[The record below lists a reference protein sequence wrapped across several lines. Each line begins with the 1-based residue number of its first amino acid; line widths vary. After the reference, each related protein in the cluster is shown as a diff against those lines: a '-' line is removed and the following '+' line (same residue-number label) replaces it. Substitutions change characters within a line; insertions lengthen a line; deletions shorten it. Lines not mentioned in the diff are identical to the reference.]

1 MRAAAPARTPVDRLF
16 VNRKGHVTNPSSLHR
31 QSGASLIE
39 VLVSMLIL
47 AFGMLAL
54 GGMLSYAVQM
64 PKLAGYRAT
73 AAMIAASHVE
83 RMRANVDGFTLNQY
97 KETLTYQ
104 HSPPTGTLC
113 NYPSC
118 NATSLAF
125 RDRFETQ
132 NTLRSELRPLAGMRV
147 TCEANNCDL
156 RRGDIWIIWD
166 EPSVFVG
173 LDSAT
178 SDECPDPNVAPTFPA
193 FATPRPRCLHVRFAL

>member
-1 MRAAAPARTPVDRLF
+1 M
-16 VNRKGHVTNPSSLHR
+16 KNPSSLHR

-54 GGMLSYAVQM
+54 GGMLSYAIQM

-83 RMRANVDGFTLNQY
+83 RMRANPDGFTLNQY
-97 KETLTYQ
+97 KETLSYKQ
-104 HSPPTGTLC
+104 LPSGTPC
-113 NYPSC
+113 EYPDC
-118 NATSLAF
+118 DATSIALK
-125 RDRFETQ
+125 DKFETQ
-132 NTLRSELRPLAGMRV
+132 TVLQRELRPLAGMRV
-147 TCEANNCDL
+147 TCESDNCAL

-173 LDSAT
+173 LDMAT
-178 SDECPDPNVAPTFPA
+178 SDECPDPNVTPTFSPFTA
-193 FATPRPRCLHVRFAL
+193 PQPRCLHVRFAL

>member
-1 MRAAAPARTPVDRLF
+1 M
-16 VNRKGHVTNPSSLHR
+16 KNPSFAHH

-54 GGMLSYAVQM
+54 GGMLSYAIQM

-73 AAMIAASHVE
+73 AAFIAASHVE
-83 RMRANVDGFTLNQY
+83 RMRANVDGFRTNQY
-97 KETLTYQ
+97 NETWTYQ
-104 HSPPTGTLC
+104 QNPPTGTLC

-118 NATSLAF
+118 NENSIAL

-132 NTLRSELRPLAGMRV
+132 TALRSNLRPLAGMRV
-147 TCEANNCDL
+147 VCEANDCTT

-178 SDECPDPNVAPTFPA
+178 SDECPDPGAAPTFTFPD
-193 FATPRPRCLHVRFAL
+193 PRPRCLHVRFSL

>member
-1 MRAAAPARTPVDRLF
+1 VY
-16 VNRKGHVTNPSSLHR
+16 NPSRLHR

-54 GGMLSYAVQM
+54 GGMLSYAIQM

-73 AAMIAASHVE
+73 AALIAANHVE
-83 RMRANVDGFTLNQY
+83 RMRANVDGFLNNQY
-97 KETLTYQ
+97 TETLTYQ
-104 HSPPTGTLC
+104 QNLPSGSLCDYPT
-113 NYPSC
+113 C
-118 NATSLAF
+118 NATSIAA
-125 RDRFETQ
+125 RDKYETQ
-132 NTLRSELRPLAGMRV
+132 DTLKKELRPLAGMRV
-147 TCEANNCDL
+147 ICESGNCAL

-178 SDECPDPNVAPTFPA
+178 SDECPDPTVNPTFTA
-193 FATPRPRCLHVRFAL
+193 FTAPRPRCLHVRFAL

>member
-1 MRAAAPARTPVDRLF
+1 MRAAGRVWIPMEQQS
-16 VNRKGHVTNPSSLHR
+16 VNRKGHVQNPSSLHH

-54 GGMLSYAVQM
+54 GGMLSYAIQM

-83 RMRANVDGFTLNQY
+83 RMRANPLGFTNNRY

-104 HSPPTGTLC
+104 QSPPSGTKC

-118 NATSLAF
+118 TEETIAF
-125 RDRFETQ
+125 RDRVETQ
-132 NTLRSELRPLAGMRV
+132 EILRRDLRPLAGMRV
-147 TCEANNCDL
+147 ICEADNCAL

-173 LDSAT
+173 LDSST
-178 SDECPDPNVAPTFPA
+178 SDECPDPSVAPTFTA
-193 FATPRPRCLHVRFAL
+193 FTDPKPRCLHVRFAL

>member
-1 MRAAAPARTPVDRLF
+1 M
-16 VNRKGHVTNPSSLHR
+16 KNPSSLHH

-54 GGMLSYAVQM
+54 GGMLSYAIQM
-64 PKLAGYRAT
+64 PKLASYRAT

-83 RMRANVDGFTLNQY
+83 RMRANPDGFVGNQY

-104 HSPPTGTLC
+104 QNLPTGTWC

-118 NATSLAF
+118 NSTSIAA
-125 RDRFETQ
+125 RDKFETQ
-132 NTLRSELRPLAGMRV
+132 QTLWRELRPLAGMRV
-147 TCEANNCDL
+147 TCEADNCTL

-166 EPSVFVG
+166 EPAVFVG

-178 SDECPDPNVAPTFPA
+178 SDECPDPGVAPTFSGFTAPK
-193 FATPRPRCLHVRFAL
+193 PRCLHVRFVL